1 MWVQLVIMIVAMIL
15 SAAMRPKNQTPPPAS
30 LSDVSVPT
38 IQQGTPV
45 AVAFGDVWIDQPFVL
60 WYGDLRSQ
68 AITAGGK
75 K

>member
-1 MWVQLVIMIVAMIL
+1 MWVQLVIMIVAYIL
-15 SAAMRPKNQTPPPAS
+15 SQALRPKPQTPAPAN
-30 LSDVSVPT
+30 LSDLRIPT

-68 AITAGGK
+68 AITEGGK

>member
-1 MWVQLVIMIVAMIL
+1 MWVQLVIMIIAMIL
-15 SAAMRPKNQTPPPAS
+15 SAAMRPKPQTPQPAGI
-30 LSDVSVPT
+30 SDVKVPT

-45 AVAFGDVWIDQPFVL
+45 AVVFGDVWIDQPFIL

-68 AITAGGK
+68 AITVGGK